1 MAYLMKI
8 ARGKENLIGSIL
20 KKHGLEVH
28 SIPEKGFLVCNN
40 RPSPQLLFELKTYIR
55 GVIEITGEETERL
68 LHPKEKSGEEIK
80 AGSLVEIT
88 SGVYK
93 DFKGIV
99 RRLPAPCPKAMSGMD
114 SMAVVDLSILGR
126 VFPVEVLID
135 EMRLSG
141 AGAPWV

>member
-1 MAYLMKI
+1 MI
-8 ARGKENLIGSIL
+8 
-20 KKHGLEVH
+20 EV
-28 SIPEKGFLVCNN
+28 
-40 RPSPQLLFELKTYIR
+40 
-55 GVIEITGEETERL
+55 TGEETERL

-99 RRLPAPCPKAMSGMD
+99 RRLPAPCPKARSGMD
-114 SMAVVDLSILGR
+114 SVAVVDLSILGR